1 MPQIWPETGFPARG
15 GAVEQ
20 PKSSMGSESCALAA
34 LGAGYAASPSCRWSG
49 DDFVDSGDC
58 VIGRGVFD

>member
-1 MPQIWPETGFPARG
+1 MFEELYFHPGVIRRHREAP
-15 GAVEQ
+15 
-20 PKSSMGSESCALAA
+20 LAA
-34 LGAGYAASPSCRWSG
+34 EREAYLKQSAAKGWSG

>member
-1 MPQIWPETGFPARG
+1 MNAVAALRRLPAQVLADG
-15 GAVEQ
+15 VAQLGAAQLREQ
-20 PKSSMGSESCALAA
+20 PH
-34 LGAGYAASPSCRWSG
+34 WSG